1 MLGWGELAKWHEKGG
16 AGAVTRGRRSHGDTA
31 EREGVEG
38 GGQLAGYSQ
47 T

>member
-1 MLGWGELAKWHEKGG
+1 MLGWGELAKWHGKGE
-16 AGAVTRGRRSHGDTA
+16 AGAVTKGRRSHGNTA

-38 GGQLAGYSQ
+38 GGQLAGDSQ